1 MRYLWQILF
10 HIAVTAAGVLMI
22 VFGIQNDNTS
32 LWVWGIIVL
41 TLGNLSGFFLIYI
54 IALLMIPAARH
65 QDSATGMNQHSIA
78 NRVKYCKKCGK
89 EVEYSIMICPNCGN
103 KTYTEQKPAVIEE
116 KNESN
121 E

>member
-1 MRYLWQILF
+1 MGAFLQILF
-10 HIAVTAAGVLMI
+10 HVIVTICGALMI
-22 VFGIQNDNTS
+22 FFGIYYDITS
-32 LWVWGIIVL
+32 LWVWGIIVA
-41 TLGNLSGFFLIYI
+41 TVGNIIVYFFLFVL
-54 IALLMIPAARH
+54 ALLMIPTARH
-65 QDSATGMNQHSIA
+65 QDSAVGMNQHNIS